1 MSPELEKALAFHQSG
16 QLNKAEK
23 IYLNIL
29 SNNQKDSALLQL
41 LGTLYLQKK
50 NFNLSREYLL
60 KSYNINSNNPATL
73 NNLGNLEKT
82 IGNYSEANKY
92 FQLNIDKNNFLSS
105 WINKSNLLIQQ
116 EEFDDCLRFV
126 KLAIQQYPNDKKL
139 KNNYAI
145 SLFNCGFKTECLDI
159 YKDFNNNNS
168 HFSES
173 LINYSKVLFQLK
185 LYDESLRAIN
195 TLLFS
200 NNNHIDALR
209 QRYLI
214 YKDLKK
220 YSKAEE
226 DLLAAYNFDKTNL
239 LTNQMLVDFLM
250 FLKKYSNAIHHCNL
264 MLDANVE
271 NNFFIARK
279 IVSKIYLGNWE
290 NFDNDLELL
299 NENIEKLSFS
309 PLDIKYI
316 SDDANLQ
323 KKIAETHWLQKKSKI
338 NYLPKIRNK
347 NTLTKN
353 NKKIRIG
360 YFSGDFRDHAVFNL
374 IQDLFVNHDK
384 SIFEIYCY
392 SSYKKSGKERDKIF
406 KFADYFFDID
416 QKSDEEILNLVT
428 SHNLD
433 IAIDLSGYTL
443 HSKSELFEF
452 NIAKIKINYLGYPG
466 TMGTESYDYIIAD
479 KYIIP
484 PDHEQFYLEKILYL
498 SENYQPF
505 SPIPFETKIDR
516 SSFNLPEHGFIL
528 GCLSRIEKILPN
540 IFNIWMQ
547 ILNKF
552 NDTYLVLYI
561 SNDEI
566 KDYIKKHC
574 ANSNFNFDRIIFLNH
589 ISHMENLKRLSTF
602 DLYLDT
608 FPYNG
613 HTAISDSLF
622 QSCVPTI
629 SLRGNSFASR
639 VSSSLISTLNLNELI
654 AKNESEYFEKI
665 DYFCS
670 NRDNLKI
677 IKNKLLNYKKNNL
690 DRMKVFTKDFEKQ
703 MLSLIGSYK

>member
-1 MSPELEKALAFHQSG
+1 MNPELEKALAFHKSG

-29 SNNQKDSALLQL
+29 SNNQRDSGLLQL

-92 FQLNIDKNNFLSS
+92 FKLNIDKNNFLSS

-116 EEFDDCLRFV
+116 EEFDDCLNFV

-145 SLFNCGFKTECLDI
+145 SLFNCGFKKECLDI
-159 YKDFNNNNS
+159 YRDFDKNNS

-185 LYDESLRAIN
+185 LYDESLKVIN

-200 NNNHIDALR
+200 NNNHIDALT

-214 YKDLKK
+214 YRDLKK

-250 FLKKYSNAIHHCNL
+250 FLKKYSNAIYHCNL

-271 NNFFIARK
+271 NNFFLARR
-279 IVSKIYLGNWE
+279 IVSKIYLGNWN
-290 NFDNDLELL
+290 NFDNDLQLL
-299 NENIEKLSFS
+299 NENKEKLSFS

-323 KKIAETHWLQKKSKI
+323 KKIAENYWLQKKSKI
-338 NYLPKIRNK
+338 NYLPKISNK
-347 NTLTKN
+347 NTTTKN
-353 NKKIRIG
+353 NKIIRIG
-360 YFSGDFRDHAVFNL
+360 YFSGDFRNHAVFNL
-374 IQDLFVNHDK
+374 IQDLFVNHNK

-392 SSYKKSGKERDKIF
+392 SSYKKEGSERNKVI
-406 KFADYFFDID
+406 KFVDYFFDID
-416 QKSDEEILNLVT
+416 EKSDEEILNLVT

-452 NIAKIKINYLGYPG
+452 DIAKIKINYLGYPG
-466 TMGTESYDYIIAD
+466 TMGTESYDYIVAD

-484 PDHEQFYLEKILYL
+484 PDHEEFYSEKILYL

-516 SSFNLPEHGFIL
+516 SSFNLPEDGFIL

-552 NDTYLVLYI
+552 NDTYLALYI

-566 KDYIKKHC
+566 KENIKNYCKK
-574 ANSNFNFDRIIFLNH
+574 NNFDFNRIIFLNH
-589 ISHMENLKRLSTF
+589 INHKENLKRISTF

-629 SLRGNSFASR
+629 TLVGNSFASR
-639 VSSSLISTLNLNELI
+639 VSSSLINTLKLNELI
-654 AKNESEYFEKI
+654 TKNENEYFEKI

-690 DRMKVFTKDFEKQ
+690 DRMKTFTKDFEKQ
-703 MLSLIGSYK
+703 MLSLIG

>member
-1 MSPELEKALAFHQSG
+1 MNPELEKAITFHQSG

-29 SNNQKDSALLQL
+29 SNNQKDSGLLQL

-50 NFNLSREYLL
+50 NFNLSKEYLL
-60 KSYNINSNNPATL
+60 RSYNINSYNPATL

-116 EEFDDCLRFV
+116 EEFEDCLRFV

-145 SLFNCGFKTECLDI
+145 SLFNCGFKKECLKI
-159 YKDFNNNNS
+159 YRDFDNNNS
-168 HFSES
+168 HLPES

-185 LYDESLRAIN
+185 LYDESLKAVN

-209 QRYLI
+209 QRCLI

-220 YSKAEE
+220 YSKAEK

-239 LTNQMLVDFLM
+239 LTNKMLVDFLI
-250 FLKKYSNAIHHCNL
+250 FLKKYNNAIYHCNL

-271 NNFFIARK
+271 NNFFLARR
-279 IVSKIYLGNWE
+279 IVSKIYLGNWN
-290 NFDNDLELL
+290 NFNNDLQLL
-299 NENIEKLSFS
+299 NENKEKLPFS

-338 NYLPKIRNK
+338 NYLPNNINK
-347 NTLTKN
+347 NFLSN
-353 NKKIRIG
+353 NKKKIKIG

-384 SIFEIYCY
+384 SIFEIFSY
-392 SSYKKSGKERDKIF
+392 SSYKKEGSERNKVIKYVDH
-406 KFADYFFDID
+406 FFDID
-416 QKSDEEILNLVT
+416 EKSNEEILNLVS
-428 SHNLD
+428 SHDLD

-452 NIAKIKINYLGYPG
+452 DIAKIKINYLGYPG
-466 TMGTESYDYIIAD
+466 TMGSESYDYIIAD

-484 PDHEQFYLEKILYL
+484 PNHKKFYLEKILYL
-498 SENYQPF
+498 SENYQPY
-505 SPIPFETKIDR
+505 SPIPFDTNIDR
-516 SSFNLPEHGFIL
+516 SNFKLPKDGFIL

-540 IFNIWMQ
+540 IFNIWMK

-552 NDTYLVLYI
+552 NDTYLALYI
-561 SNDEI
+561 SDDEI
-566 KDYIKKHC
+566 INNIKKHC
-574 ANSNFNFDRIIFLNH
+574 EKKKFNFNRIIFLNH
-589 ISHMENLKRLSTF
+589 INHIENLKRVSTF

-639 VSSSLISTLNLNELI
+639 VSSSLISTLKLNELI
-654 AKNESEYFEKI
+654 AKNENEYFEKI

-670 NRDNLKI
+670 NRDNLKN
-677 IKNKLLNYKKNNL
+677 IKNKLLDYKKNNL
-690 DRMKVFTKDFEKQ
+690 DRMKNFTKDFEKQ
-703 MLSLIGSYK
+703 LLSLVQ

>member
-1 MSPELEKALAFHQSG
+1 MSPELEKALSFHQSG
-16 QLNKAEK
+16 ELNKAEK

-29 SNNQKDSALLQL
+29 SSNPKDSGLLQL
-41 LGTLYLQKK
+41 LGTLYLQSK
-50 NFNLSREYLL
+50 NYDLSREYLL
-60 KSYNINSNNPATL
+60 KSYSINPGNPATL
-73 NNLGNLEKT
+73 NNLGSLEKI

-92 FQLNIDKNNFLSS
+92 FQINIDKNNFLNS

-116 EEFDDCLRFV
+116 EEYNDCLSFV
-126 KLAIQQYPNDKKL
+126 KLAIKQYPNDKKL

-145 SLFNCGFKTECLDI
+145 SLFNSGFKKECLDI
-159 YKDFNNNNS
+159 YKDFDNNNS

-185 LYDESLRAIN
+185 LYTESLKVIN
-195 TLLFS
+195 TLLIS

-209 QRYLI
+209 QRFLI

-220 YSKAEE
+220 HLKAEK
-226 DLLAAYNFDKTNL
+226 DLLTAYNFDKTNL
-239 LTNQMLVDFLM
+239 LTNKMLVDFFI
-250 FLKKYSNAIHHCNL
+250 FLKKYNNAIYHCNL
-264 MLDANVE
+264 MLDANVD
-271 NNFFIARK
+271 NNFFLARK
-279 IVSKIYLGNWE
+279 IVSKIYLGNWN
-290 NFDNDLELL
+290 NFDNDLQLL
-299 NENIEKLSFS
+299 NENKTKLSFS
-309 PLDIKYI
+309 PLNIKYI

-323 KKIAETHWLQKKSKI
+323 KKIAEIHWFQEKSKI
-338 NYLPKIRNK
+338 NYLSEISNK

-360 YFSGDFRDHAVFNL
+360 YFSGDFRGHAVFYL

-392 SSYKKSGKERDKIF
+392 SSYNQEGSERNKII
-406 KFADYFFDID
+406 KYADCFYDID
-416 QKSDEEILNLVT
+416 EKSDEEILNLIT

-433 IAIDLSGYTL
+433 IAIDLSGYTS

-452 NIAKIKINYLGYPG
+452 DIAKIKINYLGYPG

-484 PDHEQFYLEKILYL
+484 PDHEEFYSEKILYL

-516 SSFNLPEHGFIL
+516 SSFNLPEDGFIL

-540 IFNIWMQ
+540 IFNIWMR

-552 NDTYLVLYI
+552 KDTYLALYI
-561 SNDEI
+561 SKDEI
-566 KDYIKKHC
+566 KDNIKMYCEK
-574 ANSNFNFDRIIFLNH
+574 NNFNFNRIIFLNH
-589 ISHMENLKRLSTF
+589 INHIENLKRVSTF

-613 HTAISDSLF
+613 HTSISDSLF

-629 SLRGNSFASR
+629 SLEGNSFASR
-639 VSSSLISTLNLNELI
+639 VSSSLINTLNLNELI
-654 AKNESEYFEKI
+654 ARNEREYFEKI

-670 NRDNLKI
+670 NRGNLKI
-677 IKNKLLNYKKNNL
+677 IKNKLLNYKINNL

-703 MLSLIGSYK
+703 MLSLID